1 MTYLIAYAATLIAF
15 LALDFVWLGVVAKSF
30 YRAQMG
36 KLLAEHINMGVAGGF
51 YALYVVGLVVFAIAP
66 ALHSGR
72 WTQAFLLG
80 AFLGLLA
87 YGTYNLTN
95 LATLRGWPMMLSVVD
110 LTWGTLVSG
119 VAAALGLAAARH
131 FG

>member
-1 MTYLIAYAATLIAF
+1 MTYLVAYGATLVTF
-15 LALDFVWLGVVAKSF
+15 LGLDLVWLGLVAKSF
-30 YRAQMG
+30 YRQQLG
-36 KLLAEHINMGVAGGF
+36 KLLTDNINVPVAGGF
-51 YALYVVGLVVFAIAP
+51 YALYVVGLVVFAILP

-72 WTQAFLLG
+72 WTTAFFLG

-95 LATLRGWPMMLSVVD
+95 LATLRGWPVMLTIVD

-119 VAAALGLAAARH
+119 AAAAVGLWVARH
-131 FG
+131 FS